1 MAKLSVGARVALAL
15 WAVVALFIWFVSSA
29 GESEFDKQVRVR
41 CEQLGG
47 VFQRGIDGSLACRAR
62 KVAKV

>member
-1 MAKLSVGARVALAL
+1 MGRLSVGARVALAI
-15 WAVVALFIWFVSSA
+15 WAVAVLFFWFVSA

-47 VFQRGIDGSLACRAR
+47 VFERGIDGSLACRAR